1 MNNKEKFSDNTYSL
15 AKGLHH
21 INIAKMYF
29 EDVRYGTTGEIKLVF
44 NQYIQKCDWI
54 IANMKDRLAK
64 ENRLT
69 LEKELSES
77 LTFEAINDKLIHL
90 DNNQRNFIENIID
103 AFIKGEEIKVIDTSK
118 EN

>member
-1 MNNKEKFSDNTYSL
+1 MNNKERFSDNTYSL

-29 EDVRYGTTGEIKLVF
+29 EDVRYGTIGEIKLVF

-54 IANMKDRLAK
+54 IANMRDRLAK

-103 AFIKGEEIKVIDTSK
+103 AFIKGEEVKVIDTSK